1 MFSRHLATFS
11 RDSFIMQG
19 YVTLALLTVLLSFVH
34 TSSLPSIRVFDHRPQ
49 NLDEQANGC
58 NCVGY
63 TCGCCQH
70 IEVEEIGLNDTVCI
84 NVTYLDQDYG
94 LEVTLSVDGHVYIN
108 ASISARNPP
117 PLCAAIP
124 GLKDLASICLQF
136 YNLNVNSTSFSGCM
150 RVVAK
155 LKYVTVE
162 KINIGCFQ
170 IPPSKSGARAV
181 PKVQSKEFL
190 AFVEKYMET
199 KRSEYKWKDL
209 KEFDVKSLK

>member
-1 MFSRHLATFS
+1 MFSHLATFS

-49 NLDEQANGC
+49 NLDEQPNGC

-70 IEVEEIGLNDTVCI
+70 IEVDEIGLNDTVCI

-162 KINIGCFQ
+162 KINIGCFK

>member
-1 MFSRHLATFS
+1 MLSYF
-11 RDSFIMQG
+11 
-19 YVTLALLTVLLSFVH
+19 TLALLAVSLPLIH
-34 TSSLPSIRVFDHRPQ
+34 TSSLPSIRVFDHRPR
-49 NLDEQANGC
+49 DVEEQPNGC
-58 NCVGY
+58 SCVGY

-70 IEVEEIGLNDTVCI
+70 LEVEKIGLNDTVCI

-94 LEVTLSVDGHVYIN
+94 LEVTLSVDGHVYIY

-162 KINIGCFQ
+162 KINIGCFK

-181 PKVQSKEFL
+181 PNVQSKEFL
-190 AFVEKYMET
+190 AFVEKYM
-199 KRSEYKWKDL
+199 KAKSSEYKWSDL
-209 KEFDVKSLK
+209 KKFDVRSLE

>member
-1 MFSRHLATFS
+1 MGRAIENSEGEKSEYDGLENR
-11 RDSFIMQG
+11 FIEENFN
-19 YVTLALLTVLLSFVH
+19 Y
-34 TSSLPSIRVFDHRPQ
+34 IFDHKLQ
-49 NLDEQANGC
+49 NVEEEPNGC
-58 NCVGY
+58 SCVGY

-70 IEVEEIGLNDTVCI
+70 LEVDKIGLNDTVCI
-84 NVTYLDQDYG
+84 NVKYLDQDYG

-155 LKYVTVE
+155 LKYVTVD
-162 KINIGCFQ
+162 KINIGCFK
-170 IPPSKSGARAV
+170 IPPSKSGARTV

-190 AFVEKYMET
+190 AFVEKYMQA
-199 KRSEYKWKDL
+199 KRSDYKWLDL
-209 KEFDVKSLK
+209 KKFDVRSLK

>member
-1 MFSRHLATFS
+1 ML
-11 RDSFIMQG
+11 G
-19 YVTLALLTVLLSFVH
+19 YLSLALFAVTFNFVH
-34 TSSLPSIRVFDHRPQ
+34 TSSLPSIRVFDHKPQ
-49 NLDEQANGC
+49 NVEEEANGC
-58 NCVGY
+58 SCVGY

-70 IEVEEIGLNDTVCI
+70 LEVDKIGLNDTVCI
-84 NVTYLDQDYG
+84 NVKYLDQDYG

-155 LKYVTVE
+155 LKYVTVD
-162 KINIGCFQ
+162 KINIGCFK
-170 IPPSKSGARAV
+170 IPPSKSGARTV

-190 AFVEKYMET
+190 AFVEKYMEA
-199 KRSEYKWKDL
+199 KRSDYKWLDL
-209 KEFDVKSLK
+209 KKFDVRSLK